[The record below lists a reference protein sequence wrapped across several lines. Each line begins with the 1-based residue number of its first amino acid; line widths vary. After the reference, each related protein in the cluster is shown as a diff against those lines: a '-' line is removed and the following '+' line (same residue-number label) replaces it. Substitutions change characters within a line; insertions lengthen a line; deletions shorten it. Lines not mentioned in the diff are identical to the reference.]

1 MPQIYQAGDLN
12 TNSLVVPNLYVQIQ
26 KPTTLALNGVSSG
39 RIGLVGT
46 AGWGP
51 INTPVIVGSMGDQLA
66 AFGTKQALATDIG
79 TGVNIAILQG
89 ASDFRCVRV
98 TDGTDAAATGTLSG
112 ATLTAKY
119 TGSAGNAIT
128 ATLTQNSIITTRY
141 TLTTSHATLGSRSY
155 TGATWTAIA
164 AAIAAD
170 TSALVVATVPTT
182 VPDLAAGT
190 TTLSGGAD
198 GDTPTTAQFIGTDG
212 ATRTGM
218 YALRNQG
225 CALGVLHGLT
235 DNTSWTDQVAFGLG
249 EGVYMIACG
258 PSGDTIANAV
268 SMKDAAGLDSYAM
281 KLMFGDWL
289 WWDDDTNGDM
299 LVPPQTFVAGLFCG
313 LSPEQSS
320 LNKQLSGVIGSQK
333 AGLASTGTTQTYSDA
348 ELGALFEAGIDVIC
362 NPAPGGSYWAV
373 RGGINTSSNDAI
385 DDDSYTRLTNYIA
398 ETINSGMGTFEGDVI
413 NDTLFGD
420 IRAVLLGTLSNMVSS
435 GILASSASYAVVCDS
450 TNNPQSRTALG
461 YVRADV
467 QVQYQGINRFFVV
480 NLQGGSSVV
489 VSTTTTAAS

>member
-1 MPQIYQAGDLN
+1 MPQIYQAGALN
-12 TNSLVVPNLYVQIQ
+12 TNSLTVPNLYVQIQ
-26 KPTTLALNGVSSG
+26 KPATLALNGVSSG

-46 AGWGP
+46 AGWGAL
-51 INTPVIVGSMGDQLA
+51 NTPVIVGSMGDCLS
-66 AFGTKQALATDIG
+66 AFGTKQPLATDIG
-79 TGVNIAILQG
+79 TGVNIAILNG

-98 TDGTDAAATGTLSG
+98 SDGTDAAATGTLGTVS
-112 ATLTAKY
+112 LTARY

-128 ATLTQNSIITTRY
+128 ASLTQGSIITTRY
-141 TLTTSHATLGSRSY
+141 TLTTSHAVLGSRAYSG
-155 TGATWTAIA
+155 TTWTEIA
-164 AAIAAD
+164 AAMVAD
-170 TSALVVATVPTT
+170 TSALVVPTVPTT
-182 VPDLAAGT
+182 VPALAAGSV
-190 TTLSGGAD
+190 TLTGGAD
-198 GDTPTTAQFIGTDG
+198 GGTPTTAQFIGADA

-218 YALRNQG
+218 YALRGQG

-235 DNTSWTDQVAFGLG
+235 DDTSWTDQVAFGLG

-258 PSGDTIANAV
+258 PSGDTITNAV
-268 SMKDAAGLDSYAM
+268 STKAAAGLDSYAM

-299 LVPPQTFVAGLFCG
+299 LVTPQAFVAGLFGG

-333 AGLASTGTTQTYSDA
+333 AGLVSSGTTQTYSDA
-348 ELGALFEAGIDVIC
+348 ELGALFDAGIDVIC

-373 RGGINTSSNDAI
+373 RGGINTSSDDAI

-398 ETINSGMGTFEGDVI
+398 ETINSGMGTFVGDVI

-435 GILASSASYAVVCDS
+435 GILASTSSYTVVCDS
-450 TNNPQSRTALG
+450 TNNPQTKTALG

-467 QVQYQGINRFFVV
+467 KVTYQGINRFFVV

-489 VSTTTTAAS
+489 VSTTTTTGA

>member
-1 MPQIYQAGDLN
+1 MPQLYQAGKLN
-12 TNSLVVPNLYVQIQ
+12 TNSLTVPGLYVQIQ
-26 KPTTLALNGVSSG
+26 KPATLALNGVSSG

-51 INTPVIVGSMGDQLA
+51 LNTPVIVGSMGDCLS

-79 TGVNIAILQG
+79 TAVNIAILNG

-98 TDGTDAAATGTLSG
+98 SDGTDAAATGTLAGVS
-112 ATLTAKY
+112 LTARY

-128 ATLTQNSIITTRY
+128 ATLAQNSIVTTRY
-141 TLTTSHATLGSRSY
+141 TLTTSHSVLGSRGY
-155 TGATWTAIA
+155 TGTTWTDIA

-170 TSALVVATVPTT
+170 TSALVVATVPDT
-182 VPDLAAGT
+182 VPDLAAGSA
-190 TTLSGGAD
+190 TLSGGTD
-198 GDTPTTAQFIGTDG
+198 GGTPTTAQFMGADA

-218 YALRNQG
+218 YALRGQG
-225 CALGVLHGLT
+225 CALGVLAGLT
-235 DNTSWTDQVAFGLG
+235 DSASWTDQVAFGLG

-258 PSGDTIANAV
+258 PAGDTITNAV
-268 SMKDAAGLDSYAM
+268 SAKAAAGIDSYAM

-289 WWDDDTNGDM
+289 WWDDDTNGEM
-299 LVPPQTFVAGLFCG
+299 LVPPQAFVAGLFGG

-333 AGLASTGTTQTYSDA
+333 AGLVSTGTTQTYSDA
-348 ELGALFEAGIDVIC
+348 ELGALFEDGIDVIC

-373 RGGINTSSNDAI
+373 RGGINTSSDDTI

-398 ETINSGMGTFEGDVI
+398 ETINAGMGVFVGDVI
-413 NDTLFGD
+413 NTTLFGD
-420 IRAVLLGTLSNMVSS
+420 IRAVLLGTLSNMVTA
-435 GILASSASYAVVCDS
+435 GILGSTAAYAVVCDS
-450 TNNPQSRTALG
+450 TNNPQSETALG

-467 QVQYQGINRFFVV
+467 QVTYQGINRFFVV

-489 VSTTTTAAS
+489 VSTATSAA